1 MTIRSKRARVLQL
14 ALAALVT
21 GLGTFVLPSAVR
33 NAYATTPVDEC
44 SVTCSR
50 GSCSAK
56 GQCTCTCSVWLD
68 IATCSCTGTPG
79 SGGGTPSQT

>member
-1 MTIRSKRARVLQL
+1 MTIRSRRARVLQL
-14 ALAALVT
+14 AFAALVT

-33 NAYATTPVDEC
+33 SAYATGPSDEC

-68 IATCSCTGTPG
+68 IATCTCTGT
-79 SGGGTPSQT
+79 GGGDTGGPSQT

>member
-1 MTIRSKRARVLQL
+1 MLQL
-14 ALAALVT
+14 AVAALVI
-21 GLGTFVLPSAVR
+21 GLGTFVLPAAVR
-33 NAYATTPVDEC
+33 DAYATGTADEC

-68 IATCSCTGTPG
+68 IATCSCTGA
-79 SGGGTPSQT
+79 GTAPEQT